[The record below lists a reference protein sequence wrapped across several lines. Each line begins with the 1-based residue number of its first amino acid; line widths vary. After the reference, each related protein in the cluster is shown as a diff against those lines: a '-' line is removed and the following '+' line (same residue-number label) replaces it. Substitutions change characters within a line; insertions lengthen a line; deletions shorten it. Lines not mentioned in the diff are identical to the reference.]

1 MLVIK
6 HKAHIYINNVMR
18 IELFSKWG
26 ESLLSVFIDEADTK
40 EMKLFLCLNPSSI
53 LSLYI
58 DLILKHLSTAI

>member
-1 MLVIK
+1 
-6 HKAHIYINNVMR
+6 MR